1 MKNYEAFLNVNR
13 NLENPDIMLQDNG
26 NIASDESV
34 LVKIFSEHYVNVV
47 EKSFGKTPTNILQEY
62 NDMSDAEAIHLISKT
77 FENHQSTK
85 AIINNLIEWAP
96 TTQSKTQ
103 AFVSSEH
110 VKKFLKNIGQK
121 GSTGIHKIPSRLIQL
136 SADISSPPL
145 SNAISN
151 SKLKG
156 KFPNDAKAACVS
168 PLDKHT
174 DNKYSASNF
183 HTVIVLNIFS
193 KMYC

>member
-1 MKNYEAFLNVNR
+1 MKNYKAFLNVNR

-85 AIINNLIEWAP
+85 EIINNLIEWAP
-96 TTQSKTQ
+96 PTQSKT
-103 AFVSSEH
+103 
-110 VKKFLKNIGQK
+110 
-121 GSTGIHKIPSRLIQL
+121 
-136 SADISSPPL
+136 
-145 SNAISN
+145 
-151 SKLKG
+151 
-156 KFPNDAKAACVS
+156 
-168 PLDKHT
+168 
-174 DNKYSASNF
+174 
-183 HTVIVLNIFS
+183 
-193 KMYC
+193 